1 MDEIGEL
8 PLSLQASLLRVL
20 QEKEIRRLGDD
31 KIIPI
36 DVRVITATNVDIH
49 EKARTGAFRPDLYY
63 RLDILHLALPPLR
76 SRVEDLDELVP
87 YLTRQFQCAGVP
99 VQFTPE
105 AVACMK
111 RWDWQGNVRQLRNI
125 CQRLCVLTQTGIIT
139 EADVWEVL
147 EDAAGRPVENLL
159 TPEEQQLYEL
169 VRRKQS
175 KAELAK
181 KLGVSRSTLW
191 RKTKD
196 ISKI

>member
-1 MDEIGEL
+1 
-8 PLSLQASLLRVL
+8 
-20 QEKEIRRLGDD
+20 
-31 KIIPI
+31 
-36 DVRVITATNVDIH
+36 
-49 EKARTGAFRPDLYY
+49 
-63 RLDILHLALPPLR
+63 
-76 SRVEDLDELVP
+76 
-87 YLTRQFQCAGVP
+87 
-99 VQFTPE
+99 
-105 AVACMK
+105 MK